1 MIFDTRVVSDV
12 IFIGPFDL
20 AKSMN
25 VEFGGEQHESA
36 IAKVLKA
43 TKAAGKYAPIFVR
56 CASGRARD
64 VPEWLLTLLIRG
76 SA

>member
-1 MIFDTRVVSDV
+1 M

-25 VEFGGEQHESA
+25 VEFGGEKHESA

-43 TKAAGKYAPIFVR
+43 TKAAGKYASIFVR
-56 CASGRARD
+56 CTSDMLKA
-64 VPEWLLTLLIRG
+64 IF
-76 SA
+76 SATIDLGMLDSA

>member
-1 MIFDTRVVSDV
+1 
-12 IFIGPFDL
+12 
-20 AKSMN
+20 MN

-43 TKAAGKYAPIFVR
+43 TKAAGKYASIIVG
-56 CASGRARD
+56 CASGMLTC
-64 VPEWLLTLLIRG
+64 VLLVVADLVVLN